1 MHIRFLGLQKKV
13 NLKGK
18 DVVRSDL
25 TLVSSYY
32 KQRMDEKTLVIDAS
46 FVDRNLKITQRT
58 GDQVKTLEERV
69 EGPLY
74 PAAVINL
81 YPVLHGLRIGAKY
94 KYQVFDPQVQ
104 AVVAA
109 SQSVDAFEESRKL
122 LLEPSY
128 KVNSRMHENLVSSWI
143 NLRGE
148 TLLEMASGGTL
159 ITYKEKEEDAR
170 RYLSEASLNKKD
182 LILDFSLVRT
192 ENPIPCP
199 RDATYLEISLEG
211 IPEEL
216 PLLQGPGQEVTKR
229 KIDGRTLALFQIQ
242 SGLGKYGRTIERPF
256 EEGDLKKYLASS
268 SHIESNHPQIKRT
281 ADQVAGGNNTTLGQV
296 RSLVKWVS
304 SEVKDDVEES
314 TSALEVLHRKKG
326 ECQAHTLLY
335 TALARAKGIPTRLVG
350 GLVYAEGMGFLYHA
364 WAESYVD
371 GWIAIDPTFNQVGV
385 DATHIKLVEGES
397 WIALLQIGNI
407 IGKVK
412 ADVISFRVS
421 CQQSD

>member
-1 MHIRFLGLQKKV
+1 MHVRFLGLQKKV

-18 DVVRSDL
+18 DVVRPDL
-25 TLVSSYY
+25 TLVSSHYE
-32 KQRMDEKTLVIDAS
+32 QRIDSKTLVIDAS
-46 FVDRNLKITQRT
+46 FVDRNLKIIQHT
-58 GDQVKTLEERV
+58 GDQVKTFEERV

-74 PAAVINL
+74 PPAVINL

-94 KYQVFDPQVQ
+94 EYQVFDPQAQ
-104 AVVAA
+104 DVVAA

-148 TLLEMASGGTL
+148 TVLEMASGGIL
-159 ITYKEKEEDAR
+159 ITYKETEDAAK
-170 RYLSEASLNKKD
+170 RYLFESSVNKKD
-182 LILDFSLVRT
+182 LIVDFSLVPT
-192 ENPIPCP
+192 EKPIPCP
-199 RDATYLEISLEG
+199 RDATYLEISLKG

-216 PLLQGPGQEVTKR
+216 PLLQGPGQKVTKR
-229 KIDGRTLALFQIQ
+229 KIDGRTLAVFQIY
-242 SGLGKYGRTIERPF
+242 SGLDKYGRASQQHF

-268 SHIESNHPQIKRT
+268 FHIESNHPRIKKT
-281 ADQVAGGNNTTLGQV
+281 ADQVVGGAIPTLGQV
-296 RSLVKWVS
+296 RSLTSWVS
-304 SEVKDDVEES
+304 SAVKDDVEES
-314 TSALEVLHRKKG
+314 TSALEVLHGKKG

-371 GWIAIDPTFNQVGV
+371 GWIAIDPTFNQLGV
-385 DATHIKLVEGES
+385 DATHIKLVEGDS
-397 WIALLQIGNI
+397 WVSLLQIGNI
-407 IGKVK
+407 IGQVK
-412 ADVISFRVS
+412 ADVIDFRVS